1 MTVSRLVSFGHL
13 AHPLF
18 VGSFLQFAVDNAGA
32 LAHLLVQHIVIV
44 TQAIVLAVPIGVL
57 LGVAITFEDR
67 IATVVLW
74 LAGIMMTIPSIALF
88 GLLIPYFGIGKP
100 PVVVALILYS
110 QLPVVR
116 NTYIGL
122 TQVDEAAISAGRG
135 IGMTRLQ
142 RLWRIR
148 VPKALPVIM
157 AGVRMAV
164 VMNIAVATIAVY
176 IGAGG
181 LGTIINEGITGT
193 NSVKLIVGAVAVS
206 LLAIIADYLFL
217 FIQKLLT
224 PKGLRGA
231 TS

>member
-1 MTVSRLVSFGHL
+1 MSDWQRLSKVEI
-13 AHPLF
+13 P
-18 VGSFLQFAVDNAGA
+18 
-32 LAHLLVQHIVIV
+32 
-44 TQAIVLAVPIGVL
+44 LAV
-57 LGVAITFEDR
+57 
-67 IATVVLW
+67 
-74 LAGIMMTIPSIALF
+74 
-88 GLLIPYFGIGKP
+88 
-100 PVVVALILYS
+100 
-110 QLPVVR
+110 
-116 NTYIGL
+116 
-122 TQVDEAAISAGRG
+122 
-135 IGMTRLQ
+135 
-142 RLWRIR
+142 
-148 VPKALPVIM
+148 PVIM

-217 FIQKLLT
+217 FIQKMLT